1 MEPDAIFL
9 VTGEMVVV
17 NLDDEPRANELS
29 SEWLYAERPIDKK
42 YGPIRRLRSGL
53 LLRWH

>member
-1 MEPDAIFL
+1 MEPDAVFL
-9 VTGEMVVV
+9 VTREMIVV
-17 NLDDEPRANELS
+17 NLDDEPRVDEFLS
-29 SEWLYAERPIDKK
+29 QWLYAERPVDKK